1 MSPFREPG
9 NVEASKRCV
18 VVREEN
24 ESSEAVWSK
33 VDRSPLVLFNCCHVR
48 TSTRFEPKQF
58 ARFRDRGDRMGEQY
72 RTCGDT
78 IKLNESGVLCSGM

>member
-1 MSPFREPG
+1 MSPFREPE

-33 VDRSPLVLFNCCHVR
+33 VGRSP
-48 TSTRFEPKQF
+48 
-58 ARFRDRGDRMGEQY
+58 
-72 RTCGDT
+72 
-78 IKLNESGVLCSGM
+78 